1 MEFDVI
7 NTEGQKVGSAQLP
20 DDVFGAKVNQAL
32 LWEMVKSQRASKRAG
47 THKTKKVGEVRG
59 TNAKPYKQ
67 KGTGRARQGS
77 LRSPQ
82 FVGGGTVF
90 GPQPRD
96 YAYRL
101 PKSARRSALRSALS
115 SRASDGLVLLDKFEL
130 STPKTKDVVAFLE
143 QLGTKS
149 ALIVDVENGVLLKSA
164 RNLPR
169 SKAIE
174 AGALNVYDI
183 LDHEKLVLTQAAIE
197 HVVAKAAR
205 SGRTGPTESA
215 A

>member
-1 MEFDVI
+1 MDFDVI
-7 NTEGQKVGSAQLP
+7 NIEGKKVESVTLP
-20 DDVFGAKVNQAL
+20 DEVFGVEVNSAL

-47 THKTKKVGEVRG
+47 THKTKKVGEVQG

-96 YAYRL
+96 YSYRL
-101 PKSARRSALRSALS
+101 PKSARRAALRSALS
-115 SRASDGLVLLDKFEL
+115 DRAKDGLVILDKFEL
-130 STPKTKDVVAFLE
+130 DAPKTKSVVAFLE

-149 ALIVDVENGVLLKSA
+149 ALIVDVKNDTLLLSS
-164 RNLPR
+164 RNIPR

-174 AGALNVYDI
+174 ATALNVYDI

-197 HVVAKAAR
+197 HVVAKASKSAR
-205 SGRTGPTESA
+205 STEA